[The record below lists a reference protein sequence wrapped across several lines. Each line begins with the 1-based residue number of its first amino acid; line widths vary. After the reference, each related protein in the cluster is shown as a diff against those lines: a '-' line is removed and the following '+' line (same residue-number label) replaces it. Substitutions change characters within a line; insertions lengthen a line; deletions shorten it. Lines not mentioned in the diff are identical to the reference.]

1 MELQI
6 SKHAQHRMQQRGF
19 RRADIQMLADFADM
33 DVVIADGLH
42 AMRLSKRA
50 YAIAQAQGVSTSVL
64 DRLKRAIAVESVDG
78 TLVTCLHL
86 HGRRSAAY
94 CGRANRKFFR

>member
-6 SKHAQHRMQQRGF
+6 SKHAQNRMQQRGL
-19 RRADIQMLADFADM
+19 RYADIQLLAEYADM
-33 DVVIADGLH
+33 DVVIAGGLH

-64 DRLKRAIAVESVDG
+64 DRLKRAVAVESVEG

-86 HGRRSAAY
+86 YGRRSAAY
-94 CGRANRKFFR
+94 RGRANRKFFR

>member
-1 MELQI
+1 MELHI
-6 SKHAQHRMQQRGF
+6 SDHAQHRMQQRGI
-19 RRADIQMLADFADM
+19 RQADIQMLAEFADL

-50 YAIAQAQGVSTSVL
+50 YATAKAHGVSPSVL
-64 DRLKRAIAVESVDG
+64 DRLKRAVAVESVDG

-86 HGRRSAAY
+86 HGRQSAAY
-94 CGRANRKFFR
+94 RGRATRKFYR